1 VPIQNPK
8 SKIQNGS
15 GASRLLDL
23 LYLGAGLLLIP
34 YFIWRKIVK
43 RKRSPGFFAKVGN
56 IPARTAAGPRIW
68 IHAVSVG
75 EAQAAE
81 PLVKALRQ
89 AIPNVDI
96 VVSTTTMTGQSVA
109 AKRYG
114 TENVFYYPHDL
125 SCCVK
130 KALDRTQPAVLVLME
145 LEVWPNMTAEAA
157 GRGIPIVVANARI
170 TERSSPR
177 YKRFWFLVGP
187 SFKRVTRWLA
197 QTEEYA
203 ARLRSLGVDA
213 ATIEVCGNIKYD
225 AVQTNLPTQAERAKL
240 RESLGLEENAPVLIG
255 GSTHPSEEVS
265 LLAAYKELRQ
275 RGSPGLRLILVPR
288 HPERTANVVA
298 EKGIKSCMEE
308 LRVGALDS
316 RVILVNTVGELL
328 SMYALSDVAFVGGS
342 LIPHGGQNIMEPC
355 GLGLPVVHGPHM
367 HNFNDAM
374 ALLKS
379 CDGSVEV
386 SRENLTVALEKL
398 FHDRTAAKA
407 MAQRAREAFLK
418 QQGASARTVEYVT
431 KLLKS
436 Q

>member
-1 VPIQNPK
+1 
-8 SKIQNGS
+8 
-15 GASRLLDL
+15 
-23 LYLGAGLLLIP
+23 
-34 YFIWRKIVK
+34 
-43 RKRSPGFFAKVGN
+43 
-56 IPARTAAGPRIW
+56 
-68 IHAVSVG
+68 
-75 EAQAAE
+75 
-81 PLVKALRQ
+81 
-89 AIPNVDI
+89 
-96 VVSTTTMTGQSVA
+96 
-109 AKRYG
+109 
-114 TENVFYYPHDL
+114 
-125 SCCVK
+125 
-130 KALDRTQPAVLVLME
+130 
-145 LEVWPNMTAEAA
+145 MTAEAA

-187 SFKRVTRWLA
+187 AFKRVTRWLA

-298 EKGIKSCMEE
+298 EIEGAGFGVLKISDVREKGIKACMEE

-386 SRENLTVALEKL
+386 SRENLTAALEKL

-418 QQGASARTVEYVT
+418 QQGASARTVEYVM